1 MGGVSTNGRPPEPDW
16 LKAKPDSIPDELKAL
31 PQFLV
36 WKGEFCDGRW
46 TKPPYNARNGNAGS
60 STNPDTWSSFEDAKW
75 AYEHGE
81 WSGIGITMFSG
92 LAGVDLDKCVN
103 LEIGEIAEWAM
114 LVVRAFNS
122 YTERSPSGT
131 GLRILFN
138 AKLPG
143 PGLNRTVRGMH
154 VEIYDGGR
162 YLTLTGHHIDGTPK
176 TIEPRQEAA
185 SQFYQWILDG
195 TEPKKQPTD
204 RPVLDPN
211 QKGKDLTD
219 AEVMDCC
226 LNSANGE
233 KFEKLWDGD
242 IGDYKDDTHPD
253 GNPSRADAAMAGIL
267 CYHSLDDEQVARLW
281 RGSKLYREKLD
292 RQDYIDRTIGFIRKG
307 QTDACANAL
316 PKKDA
321 IKLRLMGI
329 PRVASEFDDIVL
341 LLLTHLEPIVTEE
354 DKLTLIALIS
364 VFNGR
369 KIAAVSRGLLARR
382 IRRLDGNGTAASSKT
397 LDQFGGRR
405 LTNLKKA
412 LKRSLTVPVLTLVEH
427 SKKRGFYK
435 GMQKPKASR
444 YQLDLEIFRE
454 ALALARH
461 FYDEWCDGKPRFKEW
476 RGNDSYQPKPNPGK
490 CREKAALLVA
500 RKYSNLDQ
508 SEKTVPGKP
517 KPDEFSRWVGAEKDL
532 LRDARKWADAFD
544 DLGKTTQDR
553 RIFAGR
559 LLDQIKPILLQD
571 GKRERRRLLLKL
583 KQDTENIVIEASF
596 MHEGI
601 VSEGENTPDYSPSP
615 VVSVNTNGDKAIQDE
630 TEQIEARRVAIRS
643 RFIEIQPF
651 GSAVFVARENSD
663 EVIALAEEMDALDE
677 RLAELRAQGNVTPAD
692 EYDIIP
698 PLMNDPL
705 VDSLLDDM
713 EAF

>member
-1 MGGVSTNGRPPEPDW
+1 
-16 LKAKPDSIPDELKAL
+16 
-31 PQFLV
+31 
-36 WKGEFCDGRW
+36 
-46 TKPPYNARNGNAGS
+46 
-60 STNPDTWSSFEDAKW
+60 
-75 AYEHGE
+75 
-81 WSGIGITMFSG
+81 MFSG

-103 LEIGEIAEWAM
+103 VETGEIAEWAI
-114 LVVRAFNS
+114 LVVCAFNS

-267 CYHSLDDEQVARLW
+267 C
-281 RGSKLYREKLD
+281 
-292 RQDYIDRTIGFIRKG
+292 
-307 QTDACANAL
+307 
-316 PKKDA
+316 
-321 IKLRLMGI
+321 
-329 PRVASEFDDIVL
+329 
-341 LLLTHLEPIVTEE
+341 
-354 DKLTLIALIS
+354 
-364 VFNGR
+364 
-369 KIAAVSRGLLARR
+369 
-382 IRRLDGNGTAASSKT
+382 
-397 LDQFGGRR
+397 
-405 LTNLKKA
+405 
-412 LKRSLTVPVLTLVEH
+412 
-427 SKKRGFYK
+427 
-435 GMQKPKASR
+435 
-444 YQLDLEIFRE
+444 
-454 ALALARH
+454 
-461 FYDEWCDGKPRFKEW
+461 
-476 RGNDSYQPKPNPGK
+476 
-490 CREKAALLVA
+490 
-500 RKYSNLDQ
+500 LDQ
-508 SEKTVPGKP
+508 SEKTVPGNP

-583 KQDTENIVIEASF
+583 KQDTENMVIEASF

-630 TEQIEARRVAIRS
+630 TEQIEARKVAIRA
-643 RFIEIQPF
+643 RFIEIQPY
-651 GSAVFVARENSD
+651 GCALFV
-663 EVIALAEEMDALDE
+663 V
-677 RLAELRAQGNVTPAD
+677 AQK
-692 EYDIIP
+692 
-698 PLMNDPL
+698 LMK
-705 VDSLLDDM
+705 
-713 EAF
+713 